1 METSVQGQF
10 NSAAYLI
17 RDPLTGAY
25 SRGLLES
32 RLIEETARSGR
43 EKIPLTLCV
52 FTLDHFKALREQ
64 WGHRRADQIL
74 REMTQLVQK
83 KMRISDVL
91 FRSGAEE
98 FVLLLPAT
106 SKKNAIQ
113 VCERLLE
120 RVAVHPFAGDP
131 VLFQSISVGL
141 AAYPE
146 DSGKVSDLV
155 QVARKRN
162 QWASELGRGRFVTED
177 LRDVPLVHFDELSRP
192 IEREDHLEA
201 FQTFLDMLE
210 IKQKGLFT
218 LAGHDG
224 SGRSFL
230 LGYLAQTA
238 RAQNYAVL
246 SLTPSARLQQTPHE
260 VMLQAKWDFPLP
272 LHEGSRAVLQ
282 ALQQGCHSKMGLLI
296 TIDDGAFLDHATCRT
311 LQQALDGLMVPVGV
325 VMASG
330 SRGALSPFQVPLET
344 RVSLAPLSREGL
356 KAWMQ
361 EALNWE
367 APARLT
373 DWCFQHSAGYPGRA
387 RDMLSALMSQGLL
400 RQVRAG
406 WEMTLGWENRLE
418 QWQNQ

>member
-1 METSVQGQF
+1 MEHSFQGQQ

-52 FTLDHFKALREQ
+52 FTLDRFQTLRAQ
-64 WGHRRADQIL
+64 WGPRRVDQIL
-74 REMTQLVQK
+74 RELTSLVQK
-83 KMRISDVL
+83 KMRSSDVL

-98 FVLLLPAT
+98 FVLMLPST

-120 RVAVHPFAGDP
+120 RVAVHPFAGEP

-141 AAYPE
+141 ASYPE
-146 DSGKVSDLV
+146 DSGRVSELM

-162 QWASELGRGRFVTED
+162 AWASEQGRNRFVTED
-177 LRDVPLVHFDELSRP
+177 LRDVPLVHFDHLTHP

-201 FQTFLDMLE
+201 FQAFLDMLE

-218 LAGHDG
+218 LAGQPD
-224 SGRSFL
+224 SGRSFFL
-230 LGYLAQTA
+230 NYLAQTA

-246 SLTPSARLQQTPHE
+246 MLTPSESLQAIPHG
-260 VMLQAKWDFPLP
+260 VLQQAKWDHPLP
-272 LHEGSRAVLQ
+272 VHEGPRSVVA
-282 ALQQGCHSKMGLLI
+282 ALQQGCQGKMGLII
-296 TIDDGAFLDHATCRT
+296 TIDEGTLLDPTTCRT
-311 LQQALDGLMVPVGV
+311 LQQILDGLSLPVALMMSCGIKTL
-325 VMASG
+325 
-330 SRGALSPFQVPLET
+330 LSPFQVPLET
-344 RVSLAPLSREGL
+344 RVSLTPLSREGM
-356 KAWMQ
+356 KAWLT
-361 EALNWE
+361 EVLNWE
-367 APARLT
+367 APFQLQ
-373 DWCFQHSAGYPGRA
+373 DWCYRQSDGYPGRA
-387 RDMLSALMSQGLL
+387 KKTLGLLMSQGVL
-400 RQVRAG
+400 RPLHSG
-406 WEMTLGWENRLE
+406 WELASGWETRLD